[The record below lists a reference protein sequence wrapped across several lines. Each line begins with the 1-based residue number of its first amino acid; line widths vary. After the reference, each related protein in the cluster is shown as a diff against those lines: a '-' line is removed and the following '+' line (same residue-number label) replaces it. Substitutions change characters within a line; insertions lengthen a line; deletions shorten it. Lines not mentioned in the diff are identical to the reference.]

1 MASKKWKD
9 IAYGL
14 VHRNGADETDVEANT
29 TKDPPEDQE
38 KEKTETENT
47 GAEEV
52 AMKTLTVEPSAK
64 KPMTHTH
71 EINPG
76 TPNGLN
82 KLDHDDSKSEETASA
97 TNAQYP
103 GNTNYSNSE
112 IHFYASEGNTDKCL
126 QLLARNANINLKGKY
141 AMTPLHLASQK
152 GHGLLVKELLNL
164 GANRYAK
171 DSDGLIPLHHA
182 ARQGYLNSVE
192 NLLAGNPP
200 ESKQLGVKSS
210 VGRTP
215 LMEAAESGS
224 QEICKLLIGSVVD
237 ETDNAGNTALH
248 LAVKSGYSPIVKV
261 LLEKGANPKC
271 QNKEG
276 ITPIHEGA
284 RQKTKKCLELL
295 CESAKPDIFHVDN
308 KGRNV
313 IHFSVIQRSA
323 ECLKYLLEKEFVKNH
338 IDTNGSKG
346 TPLIYAMN
354 CRTFLC
360 INALLDAGASPTVDS
375 DGTFPIHKAAEI
387 GYYQVCEKLFTIN
400 DSILQQ
406 KNKLNQTAL
415 HLAAKS
421 GNLETVDFICDKIRD
436 AQVSPSCEDAMG
448 QTALHL
454 AVKKADE
461 QVIRRLLRCNI
472 ASGKQDAKGYSP
484 LHIAAEMG
492 KTTFCELLVD
502 RARTGLHKTD
512 KNGYFPLDMA
522 FKDLE
527 RNKETIIY
535 LLEEMCSECP
545 SKFLKNA
552 KYLGNVMLLKCRMRK
567 YMEKALSREQ
577 RDIVEAIL
585 QSNLWEDALLGKQDL
600 EPENFKKLVEVY
612 PSLALKVLGRCY
624 RSQSKDEIHYNFS
637 LYENTYYMK
646 GGENPFDETSYKLKK
661 EALNHRPKIHEWV
674 ESHPVILMIS
684 NNECDLLKHPVT
696 IAWLRHKWNSYI
708 KYIHSVLLFIDFLYL
723 LALICLMSTAW
734 NWTQLS
740 HTSTFNISKEE
751 FCSVASSLHQNND
764 LTEESTNVVSNATSV
779 VNTFN
784 ERVQPYLGF
793 YYWVTFS
800 WVFKIIME
808 LFYGLQLRS
817 IYISREMRSHVITQ
831 SSQMVFTAM
840 LIFCPLGMC
849 YQGSLGLLQED
860 WSWQCGIFAVLM
872 AWLHLIN
879 AVNQALTSEFL
890 PIAKD
895 FLEILLKVVYF
906 LIAFVAIFAFIFH
919 LLLLEKK
926 AFVSVHQSIA
936 STIVW
941 MLLDLGY
948 ADTFVENELSYP
960 ILSNVIFFVFITTI
974 GCLIVSLINKERTV
988 KSRGKEL
995 DLGYRRLVIYTRLIL
1010 RYDMCFPWFRKWC
1023 TVCEYTDS
1031 HRNQTLLEYYLG
1043 QVENGNATEESTPS
1057 EEEKICERI
1066 KKLESLLSEVKDEMF
1081 IIKRLLKVKDE
1092 G

>member
-1 MASKKWKD
+1 MASEKWKD

-14 VHRNGADETDVEANT
+14 VYRNGQNETDVEANT
-29 TKDPPEDQE
+29 TEDPAKDQE
-38 KEKTETENT
+38 KEKKEAENT
-47 GAEEV
+47 GIEEIK
-52 AMKTLTVEPSAK
+52 MKSLTADLSATN
-64 KPMTHTH
+64 PN
-71 EINPG
+71 ENNPG
-76 TPNGLN
+76 VPNGVS
-82 KLDHDDSKSEETASA
+82 KLDNDSKSEGTASA
-97 TNAQYP
+97 TNAQHP
-103 GNTNYSNSE
+103 GTNNYSNSDV
-112 IHFYASEGNTDKCL
+112 HVYASEGNTDKCL
-126 QLLARNANINLKGKY
+126 QLLAKSNTDINLKGKH

-152 GHGLLVKELLNL
+152 GHEQLVKELLNL

-171 DSDGLIPLHHA
+171 DLDGLIPLHHA
-182 ARQGYLNSVE
+182 ARQGYLTSVE
-192 NLLAGNPP
+192 KFLAGNPS
-200 ESKQLGVKSS
+200 ESKQLSVKCLM
-210 VGRTP
+210 GRTP

-224 QEICKLLIGSVVD
+224 QEICKILIGSVID
-237 ETDNAGNTALH
+237 ETDNDGNTALH
-248 LAVKSGYSPIVKV
+248 LAVKRGYSQVVKV
-261 LLEKGANPKC
+261 LLSHGANPKC
-271 QNKEG
+271 QNKAG

-284 RQKTKKCLELL
+284 NQRTKNCLELL
-295 CESAKPDIFHVDN
+295 CESAKPDIFQVDK
-308 KGRNV
+308 KGKNV
-313 IHFSVIQRSA
+313 IHFSVTQRSA
-323 ECLKYLLEKEFVKNH
+323 ECLKYLLEKDFVRNH
-338 IDTNGSKG
+338 IDENGPKG

-354 CRTFLC
+354 CRSFLC
-360 INALLDAGASPTVDS
+360 IYALLDAGASPSADS
-375 DGTFPIHKAAEI
+375 NGTFPIHKAAEV
-387 GYYQVCEKLFTIN
+387 GYHQVCEKLFTMN

-415 HLAAKS
+415 HLAAIS
-421 GNLETVDFICDKIRD
+421 GNLETVDFICEKIRD
-436 AQVSPSCEDAMG
+436 AQISPSCEDVMG

-472 ASGKQDAKGYSP
+472 ASGKQDAKGYCA

-492 KTTFCELLVD
+492 KTKVCELLVD
-502 RARTGLHKTD
+502 RTRTSLHKND

-522 FKDLE
+522 FKDME

-535 LLEEMCSECP
+535 LMEEMCSECP
-545 SKFLKNA
+545 SKLLKNT
-552 KYLGNVMLLKCRMRK
+552 KYLGNMMLLKCRMRK
-567 YMEKALSREQ
+567 YLDKALSRSQ

-585 QSNLWEDALLGKQDL
+585 QSNLWEDALLGKKDL
-600 EPENFKKLVEVY
+600 NPENFKKLVKVY
-612 PSLALKVLGRCY
+612 PSLALKVLGKCY
-624 RSQSKDEIHYNFS
+624 RSQSTDEIHYKFS
-637 LYENTYYMK
+637 LYENTYYMES
-646 GGENPFDETSYKLKK
+646 GENPFDETSYKLKK
-661 EALNHRPKIHEWV
+661 EALDHRPKIHEWA
-674 ESHPVILMIS
+674 ESHPVKLIIS
-684 NNECDLLKHPVT
+684 NNECDLLKHPIT
-696 IAWLRHKWNSYI
+696 IAWLRYKWNSYI
-708 KYIHSVLLFIDFLYL
+708 KYIHSVLLFIDFLHL
-723 LALICLMSTAW
+723 LALICLMSTTW

-740 HTSTFNISKEE
+740 QPSTFNISKEE
-751 FCSVASSLHQNND
+751 FCLVTSSLNQNN

-779 VNTFN
+779 VNKFN
-784 ERVQPYLGF
+784 EKVLPYLGF

-808 LFYGLQLRS
+808 LFYGVQLGS

-831 SSQMVFTAM
+831 LSQMVFTAI

-849 YQGSLGLLQED
+849 YQESLGLLQED

-926 AFVSVHQSIA
+926 AFVSFHQSIA

-948 ADTFVENELSYP
+948 ADNFVNEQLSYP
-960 ILSNVIFFVFITTI
+960 ILSNIIFFVFITTI

-988 KSRGKEL
+988 KSRGREL
-995 DLGYRRLVIYTRLIL
+995 DLGYRRLVLYTRLIF
-1010 RYDMCFPWFRKWC
+1010 RYDMCFPWFRRWC

-1043 QVENGNATEESTPS
+1043 QIEKGNDTEESTTARDD
-1057 EEEKICERI
+1057 EKICERI
-1066 KKLESLLSEVKDEMF
+1066 KKLETLISEVKDEMF
-1081 IIKRLLKVKDE
+1081 NIKRLLKGKDDD
-1092 G
+1092 